1 MILYKIILSIIF
13 VILILSIIIIFTRRT
28 NNYETYK
35 VENYAIGN
43 TLSSYFTLYFYCC
56 KSKKK
61 FLINTEHKSVIIKHL
76 PKNLPFQFINVEFD
90 IDLLKKYIKTP
101 SLWEEN
107 FKVWK
112 SLQPIVEKCIK
123 NSKNLSNIITP
134 KYECVIHFRCADVPF
149 VKHKSYHLLKYSWY
163 SKAINMALLYKNF
176 TKIHIIMCNT
186 HHSNKLSYLCNDL
199 VKDLQSFIL
208 KTFNIQSIVI
218 CNKPDE
224 DFYIMYNSHILIGCI
239 SSFSFFAGLASD
251 NLYILPTFEKEN
263 DSCIEPIS
271 CRKNMVFIRKEFFK
285 HKDINDYSRVVEYV
299 KSA

>member
-1 MILYKIILSIIF
+1 MNTFSKIM
-13 VILILSIIIIFTRRT
+13 LSIIIVILITIIFTKLT
-28 NNYETYK
+28 NKIYK
-35 VENYAIGN
+35 VKNYAIGN
-43 TLSSYFTLYFYCC
+43 TLSSYFALYFYCC

-61 FLINTEHKSVIIKHL
+61 ISINTKHKSSIIKHL
-76 PKNLPFQFINVEFD
+76 PKNLPFQSINVEFD
-90 IDLLKKYIKTP
+90 INVLKENIKTA
-101 SLWEEN
+101 SLWQNN

-112 SLQPIVEKCIK
+112 SLQPIVKKCIK
-123 NSKNLSNIITP
+123 NSANLSNIITP
-134 KYECVIHFRCADVPF
+134 KYKCVIHFRCADVPF
-149 VKHKSYHLLKYSWY
+149 VKHDSYHLLKYSWY
-163 SKAINMALLYKNF
+163 SKAINLALRYKNF

-208 KTFNIQSIVI
+208 KTFNIQSILI

-224 DFYIMYNSHILIGCI
+224 DFLIMYNSNILIGCM

-251 NLYILPTFEKEN
+251 NLYILPTFEKED
-263 DSCIEPIS
+263 DSFVDPIS

-299 KSA
+299 KST